1 MKLKEVIVENKIND
15 YIKSFLPLAQDYL
28 KIDKLPKILLVDT
41 VPDTNGTTFGR
52 YEPENNLIYLV
63 AKGRHPKDTL
73 RTLAHELVHYHQG
86 VEHRLSIDSGETGST
101 EENEANAVAGI
112 LMRNFNEQNPEELH
126 EGRLEDI
133 FYDMLSH
140 AIDKIRNLTG
150 ADPKQFNSWCQ
161 GQAKDIEAEMLRLID
176 EHPERDKL
184 TVIVIEISQRLA
196 ACKSANEFIK
206 VSQVSRDFFNKIVNE
221 TLAED
226 FTGQAK
232 PGSRPGSLRR
242 KAGLKKGQTMSQA
255 DLLRLQGRATEM
267 KRSSS
272 KATRDRGI
280 QLARQINWYKNF
292 HKKKSEAVGY
302 E

>member
-15 YIKSFLPLAQDYL
+15 FIKSFLPLAQDYL

-41 VPDTNGTTFGR
+41 VPGTNGTTFGR

-112 LMRNFNEQNPEELH
+112 LMRNFNERNPEELQ
-126 EGRLEDI
+126 EG
-133 FYDMLSH
+133 
-140 AIDKIRNLTG
+140 
-150 ADPKQFNSWCQ
+150 
-161 GQAKDIEAEMLRLID
+161 GQ
-176 EHPERDKL
+176 
-184 TVIVIEISQRLA
+184 V
-196 ACKSANEFIK
+196 
-206 VSQVSRDFFNKIVNE
+206 
-221 TLAED
+221 
-226 FTGQAK
+226 K